1 MTPKN
6 PVGVVIP
13 TPVVTNLFTSCRYPR
28 RGEVVVFAGNRQIF
42 NGKWQ
47 HDFHTRLTQYAY
59 RTGES
64 ITVKRARD
72 YALLFSLKPCSFDD
86 GEETESC

>member
-1 MTPKN
+1 MLQEKYA
-6 PVGVVIP
+6 GIVIP
-13 TPVVTNLFTSCRYPR
+13 TPVATDLFTSSRYPN
-28 RGEVVVFAGNRQIF
+28 RGAVVVFAGDVEIF
-42 NGKWQ
+42 KGKWQ

-72 YALLFSLKPCSFDD
+72 HALLFALNPFSFDD